1 MQIKPDAEQ
10 PIFLQIAQGIADGIL
25 SGAFPEES
33 RVPSITEFS
42 QAYRI
47 NPATALQGVNLLV
60 EQGILYKKRGL
71 GMFVAEGA
79 AERLREQRR
88 EQFAADFITPLVDE
102 ARRLSLSRD
111 EIITMLEKGFDQ

>member
-10 PIFLQIAQGIADGIL
+10 PIFLQIAQGITDGIL
-25 SGAFPEES
+25 CGAFPEES

-47 NPATALQGVNLLV
+47 NPATALKGVNLLV

-71 GMFVAEGA
+71 GMFVAAGA
-79 AERLREQRR
+79 VERLRDQRR
-88 EQFAADFITPLVDE
+88 EQFTADFVTPLIEE
-102 ARRLSLSRD
+102 AKRLSLTRD
-111 EIITMLEKGFDQ
+111 EVITMLEKGLDQ

>member
-10 PIFLQIAQGIADGIL
+10 PIFQQIAQGIADGIL

-33 RVPSITEFS
+33 RIPSIAEFS

-47 NPATALQGVNLLV
+47 NPATALKGVNLLV
-60 EQGILYKKRGL
+60 EEGILYKKRGL

-88 EQFAADFITPLVDE
+88 EQFAADFITPMIEE
-102 ARRLSLSRD
+102 ARRLSFD
-111 EIITMLEKGFDQ
+111 CNEIIAMLEKGFDQ

>member
-10 PIFLQIAQGIADGIL
+10 PIFLQIAQGITDGIL
-25 SGAFPEES
+25 GGAFPEES

-47 NPATALQGVNLLV
+47 NPATALKGVNLLV

-71 GMFVAEGA
+71 GMFVAAGA
-79 AERLREQRR
+79 VERLRDQRR
-88 EQFAADFITPLVDE
+88 EQFTADFVTPLIEE
-102 ARRLSLSRD
+102 AKRLSLTRD
-111 EIITMLEKGFDQ
+111 EVITMLEKGLDQ

>member
-1 MQIKPDAEQ
+1 MQIRPDAEQ

-33 RVPSITEFS
+33 RVPSITELS

-47 NPATALQGVNLLV
+47 NPATALKGVNLLV

-79 AERLREQRR
+79 TERLREQRR
-88 EQFAADFITPLVDE
+88 EQFAADFVTPLIEE
-102 ARRLSLSRD
+102 AKRLSLARG
-111 EIITMLEKGFDQ
+111 EVITMLEKGFDQ

>member
-47 NPATALQGVNLLV
+47 NPATALKGVNLLV

-111 EIITMLEKGFDQ
+111 EVITMLEKGFDQ